1 MSSQALIYV
10 VDDDPLIGVA
20 LAGLLRSAGYMARRF
35 TSPSAFLAAFDP
47 GVPGCLVTDLV
58 MPEMSGLEL
67 QRALTTRDY
76 SPPVVFLTGQGDI
89 KATAQA
95 MKAGAVD
102 FLCKP
107 VQPEDLL
114 AAVRE
119 AVARDA
125 KLRTNLERRRRV
137 SGLVDKLTPRERD
150 VLGLVVQG
158 LPNKVIAARL
168 GRGQRT
174 IKLHKQHLME
184 KMGVRSASALLQVLV
199 DGDLAPARVRIGGS
213 RFDAQTSLL
222 SA

>member
-1 MSSQALIYV
+1 MSSQAVIYV
-10 VDDDPLIGVA
+10 VDDDPSIGLA
-20 LAGLLRSAGYMARRF
+20 LAALLRSAGYTAHGF
-35 TSPSAFLAAFDP
+35 SSPTAFLAAFDP
-47 GVPGCLVTDLV
+47 EAPGCVVTDLV

-67 QRALTTRDY
+67 QRVLATRDY

-107 VQPEDLL
+107 VQAEDFL
-114 AAVRE
+114 AAVSE
-119 AVARDA
+119 AVATDA
-125 KLRTNLERRRRV
+125 TLRIGLERRRRV
-137 SGLVDKLTPRERD
+137 RNLFNKLSARERD

-168 GRGQRT
+168 VRAERT
-174 IKLHKQHLME
+174 IKLHKRQMMA
-184 KMGVRSASALLQVLV
+184 KMGVRSAAALLEMLI
-199 DGDLAPARVRIGGS
+199 DGDIAPARARIGGS
-213 RFDAQTSLL
+213 RFDTQSVSL